1 MWTLR
6 KMEQMNLFTKK
17 KQSHR
22 CRKQTYSYQEGKEG
36 GMNEGIKERE
46 EREREKKS

>member
-1 MWTLR
+1 MWTLK

-22 CRKQTYSYQEGKEG
+22 HRKQTYSYQEGKEG
-36 GMNEGIKERE
+36 GINWETGIDIYTLLYIK
-46 EREREKKS
+46 